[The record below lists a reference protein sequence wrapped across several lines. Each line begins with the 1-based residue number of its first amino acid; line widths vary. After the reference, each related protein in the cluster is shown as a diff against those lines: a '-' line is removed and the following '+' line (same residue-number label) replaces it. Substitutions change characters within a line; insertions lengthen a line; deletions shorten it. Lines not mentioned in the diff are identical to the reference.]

1 MKRVDFVSPGAR
13 LEEAFRK
20 LEAAWVDVQPH
31 WNDAVSQKVEEDYL
45 LPLRAQIR
53 SLTDAI
59 SKTSQTMRRAE
70 WECQHER
77 ERGGSL

>member
-1 MKRVDFVSPGAR
+1 
-13 LEEAFRK
+13 
-20 LEAAWVDVQPH
+20 
-31 WNDAVSQKVEEDYL
+31 SQKVEEDYL